1 MAMGGVVAW
10 VIVRCERHNL
20 AAGPEGRCIL
30 CIREDAP
37 VSVRVPPSSFPASTR
52 PTGSRTAWL
61 ALALFAICG
70 AAGYLWMRSRSVHIA
85 SASTSPIGARTLSA
99 DEVKRAV
106 ETTPITVYMTHTCPV
121 CAKARGFMADNGIP
135 FREKD
140 VDDNDGLRQQLIA
153 INPRHTVPTFDIDG
167 DVLVGFA
174 PQDVVDAI
182 SASVERRYGYK
193 LKTGVRTK

>member
-1 MAMGGVVAW
+1 VVTW
-10 VIVRCERHNL
+10 VLVRCERHNL

-52 PTGSRTAWL
+52 PTGSRTGWL
-61 ALALFAICG
+61 AVALFVVCG
-70 AAGYLWMRSRSVHIA
+70 TAGYVWMRSRSVQIA
-85 SASTSPIGARTLSA
+85 SASASPIRPGELSTG
-99 DEVKRAV
+99 EIKRAV
-106 ETTPITVYMTHTCPV
+106 ESTPITIYMTHTCPV
-121 CAKARGFMADNGIP
+121 CEKARGFMADNRIP
-135 FREKD
+135 YREKD

-167 DVLVGFA
+167 SVLVGFA